1 MWSAYGES
9 LWVSGE
15 SESAER
21 WLWTGKGGGGQR
33 PSGSKWGTSETDL
46 RERIQDSDGFQDG
59 YFGFIQSLALAGT
72 SEVFTLLGSSWA
84 TQRCPTLS
92 YKHL

>member
-1 MWSAYGES
+1 MWSACGES
-9 LWVSGE
+9 LRVSGT
-15 SESAER
+15 SGSAER
-21 WLWTGKGGGGQR
+21 WLWTGTGGNVLQA
-33 PSGSKWGTSETDL
+33 PSGEASETDL
-46 RERIQDSDGFQDG
+46 RERIQDSDGFQDE

-72 SEVFTLLGSSWA
+72 SEVFTLLGSGWA

>member
-1 MWSAYGES
+1 MLSAGS
-9 LWVSGE
+9 GQAKGVGDNVLQAPSGE
-15 SESAER
+15 A
-21 WLWTGKGGGGQR
+21 
-33 PSGSKWGTSETDL
+33 SETDL

-72 SEVFTLLGSSWA
+72 NEVFTLLGSSWA